1 MRRQRSESEQQIA
14 DLLQTARKSLRLS
27 VAFLSR
33 MDGTTQH
40 LEVVDSS
47 IPLVFHDGIT
57 QKQETTSSSPSST
70 SSPAPGS
77 ARRPSAGSPRTG
89 ARPPTSAS
97 PRPTASARA
106 TAWSCWPTTDPVL
119 SKLVRSL
126 VDFGHGCDVRVV
138 AEGVETAAE
147 HAVLR
152 ALGVDLGQGWLFGR
166 PGPASAL
173 ADGVI
178 PSAPSVPAPRAAP
191 VATQL
196 SA

>member
-77 ARRPSAGSPRTG
+77 ARRPSARFPADCGKAPDVCFAEAHSIGAGDRLELLAHHRPG
-89 ARPPTSAS
+89 AVQARPIAG
-97 PRPTASARA
+97 R
-106 TAWSCWPTTDPVL
+106 L
-119 SKLVRSL
+119 RSRL
-126 VDFGHGCDVRVV
+126 
-138 AEGVETAAE
+138 
-147 HAVLR
+147 
-152 ALGVDLGQGWLFGR
+152 
-166 PGPASAL
+166 
-173 ADGVI
+173 
-178 PSAPSVPAPRAAP
+178 
-191 VATQL
+191 
-196 SA
+196 